1 MKHFLLALVCL
12 LCLSAQAQTK
22 QEQVSRIRKVYA
34 DAKAQ
39 IAQNGKNGMAPLDV
53 KIQVSD
59 GTEINEDFIIYSE
72 TGLTYYFN
80 KYRINSELDY
90 PDASSCYFIVENWT
104 ADGHTRYR
112 EYLFDPND
120 GYLLFAYMKSETH
133 AGFVVETRYYY
144 DAEGRLIDQKHKVG
158 GHDAEP
164 GAHSWN
170 DENSEKSQAQSYLE
184 VFETLM
190 NAKYIPSA
198 VGHFGQATA
207 PKAERLKLIRSTYA
221 QAKDKIAKNDKSEA
235 PHDMHIVIRDQ
246 TFGPPQ
252 ITDVK
257 IYYEPQKIG
266 EVSDHHCYF
275 ISEHRHHNNMGSDIY
290 GEYLFAPETHDLIF
304 SYTNAKEEGEKF
316 EWRYYYDENGQCIET
331 KTDAG
336 DSDQG
341 AADKQTALRYLQ
353 VYTSLL
359 TTL

>member
-12 LCLSAQAQTK
+12 LCLSAQAQSK

-59 GTEINEDFIIYSE
+59 GTEINEDFIVYSE

-144 DAEGRLIDQKHKVG
+144 DAEGRLIDQKHKVA

-164 GAHSWN
+164 GTHTWN
-170 DENSEKSQAQSYLE
+170 DEKSEKAQAQSYLE

-190 NAKYIPSA
+190 NVKYIPSA
-198 VGHFGQATA
+198 VGHFGQATS
-207 PKAERLKLIRSTYA
+207 PKAERLKQIRSIYA
-221 QAKDKIAKNDKSEA
+221 QAKDKIAKNDKSEE
-235 PHDMHIVIRDQ
+235 PHDMHIVVRDQ

-252 ITDVK
+252 TTDVK
-257 IYYEPQKIG
+257 IYYEPQQIG
-266 EVSDHHCYF
+266 AVSDHHCYF
-275 ISEHRHHNNMGSDIY
+275 ISEHRHHNNLGSDVY

-304 SYTNAKEEGEKF
+304 SYTNAKEEGEQF

-331 KTDAG
+331 KTTADDG
-336 DSDQG
+336 DQG
-341 AADKQTALRYLQ
+341 VADKQSALRYLQ

-359 TTL
+359 STL